1 MRAAATLLLAML
13 TAMTA
18 WADVQTVTYTIGYE
32 SGHGYYL
39 KGDDGTQSAY
49 FSLIKR
55 GGLTTVTLSL
65 GSDVTF
71 RIVNPRN
78 NRLQIGTFQESD
90 AAVYGF
96 SESFDTDVD
105 VTVTSA
111 SRYVAYMKLVG
122 WGHKNFQQVRI
133 PQEVHNDQKSCTMEW
148 RNVPGYMGDGVGG
161 VGEFVITYST
171 TQYAYRLR
179 YFVEGSEVNGHGN
192 PAYYESA
199 TETTLTCFSKKG
211 YNFDGWHENDDY
223 TGSAISSIAAGT
235 KGEKTFYARW
245 SLITYSISYELN
257 GGSQTGVW
265 RTSYNVTSKTYTLHE
280 PIRDGYYFRGWFE
293 DADFAGYPVT
303 KIYKGYT
310 GNITLYAKWEKWD
323 ENGDGTR
330 WNPYKIKNEADLR
343 ALATKVNGG
352 NGCEGVYYQQTCDIT
367 ITGGDW
373 TPIGTDGD
381 HDFSGNYDGGNY
393 TISGITIEKPDNYYQ
408 GLFGNVSGTS
418 NLHYGFIQNI
428 ILENSSIH
436 GGSFTGGIV
445 GSQGYGC
452 VRNCHVRSSV
462 TVTSS
467 SSTSTS
473 GYTGGIAGNIYN
485 SIVSNCSSMATL
497 SADKYVGGIIGY
509 MKQGSG
515 RTATATNCFS
525 YGIEPIGKL
534 SSGTATNVARVYS
547 MTCTDGNVTLP
558 DVVDKTDGF
567 YYNGIGYYKKGT
579 TIPLTITP
587 PVGYEPVVKSG
598 DYYVVTPNED
608 GEYIYTTPGGDRKF
622 TATTHVSS
630 LLGWTSRYTPDG
642 TTNPYVISS
651 TEGWNL
657 FCDCLAEENNTTW
670 NHFSDKTVK
679 LEANIGTAENPV
691 IRMAG
696 GTGHEF
702 AGTFDGQGKTL
713 FVNITGTVQGT
724 APFCEIKGA
733 TIRNLVVAGSVAG
746 MRHSAGLVGFARGD
760 DASVENTIENC
771 LVATNVGI
779 MGDNAGY
786 LGGIVGHGLQ
796 CKLTIRGCAFTGS
809 LTSEANYTGGLQG
822 WSDGNTLILTDDL
835 FAPTSVSAANVGFHP
850 IAFHNNNKTTTA
862 TVSNV
867 YYTVEPTCTTASR
880 IATAN
885 ATEQPKQAYVYTPAT
900 VDFVPANV
908 GNATGNIYDVSDITL
923 YESGMKQNGKFYLV
937 KGSVSLADDAV
948 NDIARIDKLVADV
961 TLAGRTLYKDGSWN
975 TLCLPFDLTIEGSP
989 LADAIIKT
997 LDNSSDS
1004 DTRFDASTGTLHLE
1018 FIDAN
1023 KIEAGKPYIVK
1034 WTKPNGYVTYDGTNA
1049 DECNDLVNPVFQSVT
1064 IENELPADNGIV
1076 SQDGMV
1082 TFLGTYAPVVIA
1094 SSGDN
1099 TKLYLGSNN
1108 TLYWPNDAMT
1118 IGCQRAYFQLNG
1130 ITAGDPAT
1138 SSAGVRAFVLDFG
1151 DGEEATGIDN
1161 LTVNSQ
1167 QSTLNSDTWYTLDG
1181 RRLSGQPTTKG
1192 IYIKDGKKL
1201 VIK

>member
-18 WADVQTVTYTIGYE
+18 WADVQTVTYTIGYK

-39 KGDDGTQSAY
+39 TGDDGTQSAY
-49 FSLIKR
+49 FRLTGS
-55 GGLTTVTLSL
+55 GLSTVTLSL

-71 RIVNPRN
+71 RIVNPHN
-78 NRLQIGTFQESD
+78 ERLEIGTFQD
-90 AAVYGF
+90 DGYGF
-96 SESFDTDVD
+96 LHNFDTDVD

-122 WGHKNFQQVRI
+122 WGHENFQEVQI

-148 RNVPGYMGDGVGG
+148 RNVHGYGNNVGG
-161 VGEFVITYST
+161 VGKFVITYST

-257 GGSQTGVW
+257 GGSKTGEW
-265 RTSYNVTSKTYTLHE
+265 RSSYNVTSSTYNLNP

-293 DADFAGYPVT
+293 EADFAGYPVT
-303 KIYKGYT
+303 KIYKGST

-352 NGCEGVYYQQTCDIT
+352 NGCKGVYYQQTCDIT

-373 TPIGTDGD
+373 TPIGDGD

-393 TISGITIEKPDNYYQ
+393 TISGITIETSDYYQ
-408 GLFGNVSGTS
+408 GLFGNVSGTRS
-418 NLHYGFIQNI
+418 LHYGFIQNI

-462 TVTSS
+462 TVK
-467 SSTSTS
+467 STSIL
-473 GYTGGIAGNIYN
+473 YTGGIVGYYFNGTI
-485 SIVSNCSSMATL
+485 SNCSSMATL
-497 SADKYVGGIIGY
+497 STGSSVGGIIGY
-509 MKQGSG
+509 MKEGSDY
-515 RTATATNCFS
+515 TATATNCFS
-525 YGIEPIGKL
+525 YGIKPIGNL
-534 SSGTATNVARVYS
+534 ASGTATNVARVYR
-547 MTCTDGNVTLP
+547 MRCTDGSVTLP

-567 YYNGIGYYKKGT
+567 YYNGIGYYKEGT
-579 TIPLTITP
+579 TIPLTLTNGEP
-587 PVGYEPVVKSG
+587 PVGYELVVKDGST
-598 DYYVVTPNED
+598 VVTPNED
-608 GEYIYTTPGGDRKF
+608 GEYIYTTPGKDRKF
-622 TATTHVSS
+622 TATTHVSP

-670 NHFSDKTVK
+670 NHFSGKTVK
-679 LEANIGTAENPV
+679 LDEDIDV
-691 IRMAG
+691 IRKAG
-696 GTGHEF
+696 GSDHTF
-702 AGTFDGQGKTL
+702 SGTFDGQGKTL
-713 FVNITGTVQGT
+713 YVNITGTVQGT

-733 TIRNLVVAGSVAG
+733 TIRNLVVTGSVAG
-746 MRHSAGLVGFARGD
+746 KRHSAGLVGFARG

-771 LVATNVGI
+771 LVATDVSI
-779 MGDNAGY
+779 KDDDRGY

-809 LTSEANYTGGLQG
+809 LTSESYYTGGLQG

-850 IAFHNNNKTTTA
+850 IAIHANNATTTA

-867 YYTVEPTCTTASR
+867 YYTVEPTCTAASR
-880 IATAN
+880 IATTSA
-885 ATEQPKQAYVYTPAT
+885 AEQPKQAYVYTPAT
-900 VDFVPANV
+900 IDFVPANV
-908 GNATGNIYDVSDITL
+908 GEATGNTYDVSDITL

-948 NDIARIDKLVADV
+948 NDIALIDKLVADV
-961 TLAGRTLYKDGSWN
+961 TFSNRTLYKDGSWN
-975 TLCLPFDLTIEGSP
+975 TLCLPFDLTLSGSV
-989 LADAIIKT
+989 LDGDNVELMT
-997 LDNSSDS
+997 LG
-1004 DTRFDASTGTLHLE
+1004 DASFSQGTLSLSFVVADE
-1018 FIDAN
+1018 I
-1023 KIEAGKPYIVK
+1023 KAGKPYIIR
-1034 WTKPNGYVTYDGTNA
+1034 WNNTGSHI
-1049 DECNDLVNPVFQSVT
+1049 VNPVFKGVT
-1064 IENELPADNGIV
+1064 IVNASLDENAATKNDVISFKGIYSPFEITEANNKLLYLGDDNQVYYPSAAMTINAFRAYFELQGDLECGEPSSTDNGI
-1076 SQDGMV
+1076 
-1082 TFLGTYAPVVIA
+1082 
-1094 SSGDN
+1094 N
-1099 TKLYLGSNN
+1099 
-1108 TLYWPNDAMT
+1108 
-1118 IGCQRAYFQLNG
+1118 
-1130 ITAGDPAT
+1130 
-1138 SSAGVRAFVLDFG
+1138 AFVLNF
-1151 DGEEATGIDN
+1151 DGETTSIDQITIDHSPLTIDHEA
-1161 LTVNSQ
+1161 
-1167 QSTLNSDTWYTLDG
+1167 WYD
-1181 RRLSGQPTTKG
+1181 LSGRMLSGKPTAKG
-1192 IYIKDGKKL
+1192 IYIKDGKTY